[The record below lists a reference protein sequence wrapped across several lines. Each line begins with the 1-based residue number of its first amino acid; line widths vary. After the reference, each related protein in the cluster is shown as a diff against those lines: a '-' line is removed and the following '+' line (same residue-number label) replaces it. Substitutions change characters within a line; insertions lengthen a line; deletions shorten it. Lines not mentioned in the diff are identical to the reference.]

1 MRIRTPGLNVFAAP
15 TSHLAPHTS
24 PPRPSAN
31 IHPVILD
38 TARRVLQI
46 EADSIREQID
56 NLGPSFVRA
65 VEEIA
70 ACRGRLCV
78 TGLGKSG
85 LVGQKIAATLA
96 STGTPAYF
104 LHAAEA
110 SHGDLGMLV
119 EGDIVLALSASGESP
134 DILRLIAFAKSRSL
148 LTIAMTGAPESSAA
162 RAADVNLSVA
172 ISREACPLNL
182 APTASTTAML
192 AVGDALAM
200 TLSEKRGFNAEDFAA
215 LHPGGSLGR
224 RFLKVQDLMR
234 TGERVPRVTSETSM
248 AETIHEMSRKMMG
261 ITAVVDGSGKLAGV
275 ISDGDLR
282 RLLEQDRGLLG
293 KTAGA
298 CLHPDPKTVDAG
310 EFASAALSRMESS
323 KITTLFVVDDRG
335 RLAGAIHM
343 HDLLSAGIR

>member
-1 MRIRTPGLNVFAAP
+1 
-15 TSHLAPHTS
+15 
-24 PPRPSAN
+24 
-31 IHPVILD
+31 VILE

-46 EADSIREQID
+46 ESDSIREQIG

-70 ACRGRLCV
+70 SSRGRLCV

-119 EGDIVLALSASGESP
+119 PGDVVLALSASGESP
-134 DILRLIAFAKSRSL
+134 EVLRLVEFARARSL
-148 LTIAMTGAPESSAA
+148 LTIAMTGASDSSIA
-162 RAADVNLSVA
+162 RTADVTLSVS

-182 APTASTTAML
+182 APTASTTALL

-200 TLSEKRGFNAEDFAA
+200 ALSERRGFKEEDFAA
-215 LHPGGSLGR
+215 LHPGGEIGKK
-224 RFLKVQDLMR
+224 FLKVRDLMR
-234 TGERVPRVTSETSM
+234 TGERVPRVSRDTPMS
-248 AETIHEMSRKMMG
+248 ETIHEMSRKMMG
-261 ITAVVDGSGKLAGV
+261 VTAVVNGSGRLAGV

-282 RLLEQDRGLLG
+282 RLLE
-293 KTAGA
+293 K
-298 CLHPDPKTVDAG
+298 DPKL
-310 EFASAALSRMESS
+310 LSRAAGDCSHANPRTIGAEELVSIALARMEEW
-323 KITTLFVVDDRG
+323 KITSLFVLDESG
-335 RLAGAIHM
+335 RLSGALHM

>member
-1 MRIRTPGLNVFAAP
+1 
-15 TSHLAPHTS
+15 
-24 PPRPSAN
+24 
-31 IHPVILD
+31 VILD

-46 EADSIREQID
+46 EADSIREQNGKLD
-56 NLGPSFVRA
+56 SSFDRA

-70 ACRGRLCV
+70 SSGGRLCV

-119 EGDIVLALSASGESP
+119 AGDVVLALSASGESP
-134 DILRLIAFAKSRSL
+134 EIVRLLDFARARSL
-148 LTIAMTGAPESSAA
+148 LTIAMTGAPDSSIA
-162 RAADVNLSVA
+162 RAADLTVSVS

-182 APTASTTAML
+182 APTASTTALL

-200 TLSEKRGFNAEDFAA
+200 ALSEKRGFKEEDFAA
-215 LHPGGSLGR
+215 LHPGGELGKK
-224 RFLKVQDLMR
+224 FLKVKDLMR
-234 TGERVPRVTSETSM
+234 TGERVPRVSPDTPMT
-248 AETIHEMSRKMMG
+248 ETIHEMSRKMMG
-261 ITAVVDGSGKLAGV
+261 LTAVVNGTGRLVGV

-282 RLLEQDRGLLG
+282 RLVEKDPKLLSRA
-293 KTAGA
+293 AGD
-298 CLHPDPKTVDAG
+298 CLHANPRTIGADAL
-310 EFASAALSRMESS
+310 ASTALARMEEW
-323 KITTLFVVDDRG
+323 KITSLFILDENS
-335 RLAGAIHM
+335 RLSGALHM

>member
-1 MRIRTPGLNVFAAP
+1 VLLDAAKRF
-15 TSHLAPHTS
+15 LE
-24 PPRPSAN
+24 
-31 IHPVILD
+31 
-38 TARRVLQI
+38 I
-46 EADSIREQID
+46 EAEAIREQID
-56 NLGPSFVRA
+56 RLGPDFVRA
-65 VEEIA
+65 AEEIE
-70 ACRGRLCV
+70 RSKGRLCV
-78 TGLGKSG
+78 SGLGKSG
-85 LVGQKIAATLA
+85 LVGMKIAATFA

-110 SHGDLGMLV
+110 AHGDLGMLMP
-119 EGDIVLALSASGESP
+119 GDVLLALSQSGETAEVV
-134 DILRLIAFAKSRSL
+134 RMCEFARKRSIR
-148 LTIAMTGAPESSAA
+148 TIALTGTSGSSVA
-162 RAADVNLSVA
+162 RAADIALAVSV
-172 ISREACPLNL
+172 SREACPLNL

-192 AVGDALAM
+192 ALGDALALA
-200 TLSEKRGFNAEDFAA
+200 LSEKRGFKEADFAA

-261 ITAVVDGSGKLAGV
+261 ITAVVDGSGKLTGV

-298 CLHPDPKTVDAG
+298 CLHSDPKTVEAG
-310 EFASAALSRMESS
+310 EFASAALGRMESL
-323 KITTLFVVDDRG
+323 KITTLFVVDERG
-335 RLAGAIHM
+335 RLSGALHM

>member
-1 MRIRTPGLNVFAAP
+1 
-15 TSHLAPHTS
+15 
-24 PPRPSAN
+24 
-31 IHPVILD
+31 VILD

-46 EADSIREQID
+46 EADSIREQIG

-70 ACRGRLCV
+70 ASRGRLCV

-85 LVGQKIAATLA
+85 LIGQKIAATLA

-119 EGDIVLALSASGESP
+119 EGDAVLALSASGESP
-134 DILRLIAFAKSRSL
+134 EIVRLLDFARARSL
-148 LTIAMTGAPESSAA
+148 FTIAMTGAPESSVA
-162 RAADVNLSVA
+162 RAADLTLSVA

-182 APTASTTAML
+182 APTASTTTLL

-200 TLSEKRGFNAEDFAA
+200 ALSKKRGFKEEDFAA
-215 LHPGGSLGR
+215 LHPGGEIGK
-224 RFLKVQDLMR
+224 RFLKVKDLMR
-234 TGERVPRVTSETSM
+234 SGERVPRVSRETPM
-248 AETIHEMSRKMMG
+248 TETIHEMSRKMMG
-261 ITAVVDGSGKLAGV
+261 VTAVVNGKGDLVGV

-282 RLLEQDRGLLG
+282 RLVEKDARLLSR
-293 KTAGA
+293 TAGD
-298 CLHPDPKTVDAG
+298 CLHASPRTV
-310 EFASAALSRMESS
+310 SAEELATEALARMEEW
-323 KITTLFVVDDRG
+323 KITSLFITDENG
-335 RLAGAIHM
+335 RLSGALHM

>member
-1 MRIRTPGLNVFAAP
+1 
-15 TSHLAPHTS
+15 
-24 PPRPSAN
+24 
-31 IHPVILD
+31 VILE

-46 EADSIREQID
+46 ESDSIREQIG
-56 NLGPSFVRA
+56 NLGPSFVKA

-70 ACRGRLCV
+70 SSRGRLCV

-119 EGDIVLALSASGESP
+119 AGDVVLALSASGESP
-134 DILRLIAFAKSRSL
+134 EIARLLEFARARSL
-148 LTIAMTGAPESSAA
+148 LTIAMTGAPDSSIA
-162 RAADVNLSVA
+162 RAADLTLSVS

-182 APTASTTAML
+182 APTASTTALL

-200 TLSEKRGFNAEDFAA
+200 ALSEKRGFKEEDFAA
-215 LHPGGSLGR
+215 LHPGGELGKK
-224 RFLKVQDLMR
+224 FLKVKDLMR
-234 TGERVPRVTSETSM
+234 TGERVPRVSPDTPMT
-248 AETIHEMSRKMMG
+248 ETIHEMSRKMMG
-261 ITAVVDGSGKLAGV
+261 LTAVVNGTGRLVGV

-282 RLLEQDRGLLG
+282 RLVEKDLKLLSRA
-293 KTAGA
+293 AGD
-298 CLHPDPKTVDAG
+298 CLHSNPRTIGAD
-310 EFASAALSRMESS
+310 ELASTALARMEEW
-323 KITTLFVVDDRG
+323 KITSLFILDENS
-335 RLAGAIHM
+335 RLSGALHM

>member
-1 MRIRTPGLNVFAAP
+1 
-15 TSHLAPHTS
+15 
-24 PPRPSAN
+24 
-31 IHPVILD
+31 VILD

-46 EADSIREQID
+46 EADSIREQIGKLD
-56 NLGPSFVRA
+56 SSFVRA

-70 ACRGRLCV
+70 SSRGRLCV

-119 EGDIVLALSASGESP
+119 AGDIVLALSASGESP
-134 DILRLIAFAKSRSL
+134 EIVRLLDFARARSL
-148 LTIAMTGAPESSAA
+148 LTIAMTGASDSSIA
-162 RAADVNLSVA
+162 RAADLTLSVS

-182 APTASTTAML
+182 APTASTTALL

-200 TLSEKRGFNAEDFAA
+200 ALSEKRGFKEEDFAA
-215 LHPGGSLGR
+215 LHPGGELGK
-224 RFLKVQDLMR
+224 RFLKVKDLMR
-234 TGERVPRVTSETSM
+234 TGERVPRVSPDTPMT
-248 AETIHEMSRKMMG
+248 ETIHEMSRKMMG
-261 ITAVVDGSGKLAGV
+261 LTAVVNGTGRLVGV

-282 RLLEQDRGLLG
+282 RLVERDPKLLSRA
-293 KTAGA
+293 AGD
-298 CLHPDPKTVDAG
+298 CLHTNPRTIDAD
-310 EFASAALSRMESS
+310 ELASTALARMEEW
-323 KITTLFVVDDRG
+323 KITSLFILDENS
-335 RLAGAIHM
+335 RLSGALHM